1 MKLCTSRHM
10 PVPLAYK
17 SKSNVFRFCCVIAAM
32 KFNAAVSS
40 ARRKCRKAHFSAP
53 SHIRR
58 KVMTAALSKELRT
71 KHGVSTVCP
80 CCLLLYFSEKKHRTS
95 VAPDEVIDN
104 SHLGLC
110 RNPRSASCSVVFGE
124 SSTLVHFMAA
134 P

>member
-1 MKLCTSRHM
+1 
-10 PVPLAYK
+10 
-17 SKSNVFRFCCVIAAM
+17 M

-80 CCLLLYFSEKKHRTS
+80 CCLVLYFSEKTPHERTPEAVS
-95 VAPDEVIDN
+95 DGSRTRTWDCAGI
-104 SHLGLC
+104 
-110 RNPRSASCSVVFGE
+110 R
-124 SSTLVHFMAA
+124 
-134 P
+134 